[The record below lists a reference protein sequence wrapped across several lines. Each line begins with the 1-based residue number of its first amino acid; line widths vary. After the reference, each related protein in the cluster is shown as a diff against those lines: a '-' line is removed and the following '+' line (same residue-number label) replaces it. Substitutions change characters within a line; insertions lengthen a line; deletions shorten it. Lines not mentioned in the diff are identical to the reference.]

1 MYWTL
6 SEASTTEEY
15 VAAIELFNEYVL
27 SLDFDLSFQ
36 NVDEE
41 LTILP
46 VMYGPPSGRLYLVE
60 SDGIY
65 VGCAG
70 LRRIENETTCE
81 LKRMSI
87 KPTHRQLGIAR
98 AIMELAI
105 QTARELGYKT
115 MKLDTIGYKM
125 PVAVKLYTSFGFR
138 ETTPYNFNPHNGV
151 LYFERKL

>member
-1 MYWTL
+1 MYWTV

-15 VAAIELFNEYVL
+15 IAAIELFNEYVS

-46 VMYGPPSGRLYLVE
+46 VMYGPPTGRLYLVE
-60 SDGIY
+60 SDGLY

-70 LRRIENETTCE
+70 LRRIENDATCE
-81 LKRMSI
+81 LKRMYI
-87 KPTHRQLGIAR
+87 KPGYRQLGIGK

-105 QTARELGYKT
+105 QTAHEMGYKT

-125 PVAVKLYTSFGFR
+125 PQAVKLYKSFGFR
-138 ETTPYNFNPHNGV
+138 ETVPYNYNPHEGV
-151 LYFERKL
+151 LYFEREL